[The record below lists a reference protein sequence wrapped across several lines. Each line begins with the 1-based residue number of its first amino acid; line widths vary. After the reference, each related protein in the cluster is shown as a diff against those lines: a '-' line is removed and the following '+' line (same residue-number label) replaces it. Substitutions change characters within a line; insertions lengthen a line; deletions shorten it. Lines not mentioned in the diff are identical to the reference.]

1 MSTSVSSQLQCNTR
15 NVRTKNLSWD
25 ILTNI
30 AEANTY
36 EPGKCNKKNH
46 KKTQKTCGCFLKSS
60 IMVNYNTSLTYIVS
74 AVPKKTKKHLLKC
87 NKPHKIIEWNGVSY
101 MSYIRFCPLT
111 A

>member
-1 MSTSVSSQLQCNTR
+1 MSISVSSQLQCNTR

-36 EPGKCNKKNH
+36 EPGKCNNKNH
-46 KKTQKTCGCFLKSS
+46 KKHKKS